1 MTSKKQ
7 KSFEENLQRL
17 EEIVSSLEE
26 GNISLENS
34 INLFEEG
41 MKLTRACNE
50 KLESIENRI
59 NILIN
64 EGGKVKSEKFTIYGA
79 EENGI

>member
-26 GNISLENS
+26 ENISLENS

>member
-64 EGGKVKSEKFTIYGA
+64 ENGKVKSEKFTIYGA

>member
-41 MKLTRACNE
+41 MKLTRECNE

>member
-1 MTSKKQ
+1 MANKEER
-7 KSFEENLQRL
+7 SFEENLKRI
-17 EEIVSSLEE
+17 EEIVTALEE

-41 MKLTRACNE
+41 MELTKDCNE

-59 NILIN
+59 NILVN
-64 EGGKVKSEKFTIYGA
+64 DNGKIKSEKFDINGV
-79 EENGI
+79 EEDGI